1 VKLTALYASVLALIF
16 VGLCLRVVAMR
27 TKLKV
32 TIGDGGHEQ
41 LRRAVRVQSNFAE
54 YVPFALLL
62 IYFVETTT
70 LPALVVH
77 GLAMCL
83 LVGRM
88 VHAYGLSQVK
98 ENLMLRLVGMI
109 LTFTS
114 LIAAALILIVKH
126 AF

>member
-1 VKLTALYASVLALIF
+1 MKLTALYASVLALVF

-32 TIGDGGHEQ
+32 AIGDGGHEA
-41 LRRAVRVQSNFAE
+41 LRRAARVQGNFAE

-62 IYFVETTT
+62 IFFVETSA

-77 GLAMCL
+77 GLAICL
-83 LVGRM
+83 LVGRV
-88 VHAYGLSQVK
+88 VHACGLSQVK
-98 ENLMLRLVGMI
+98 ENLILRLIGMI

-114 LIAAALILIVKH
+114 LIGAALILIVKH

>member
-1 VKLTALYASVLALIF
+1 MKLTALYASILALIF

-27 TKLKV
+27 AQLKV
-32 TIGDGGHEQ
+32 AIGDGGDLA
-41 LRRAVRVQSNFAE
+41 LRRAARVQGNFAE

-62 IYFVETTT
+62 IFFVETSA

-77 GLAMCL
+77 GLAICL
-83 LVGRM
+83 LVGRV
-88 VHAYGLSQVK
+88 VHAYGLSHMK
-98 ENLMLRLVGMI
+98 ENLALRLVGMI

-114 LIAAALILIVKH
+114 LIGAALTLINKH